1 MSTSGNF
8 RVPSSSDFDSPKR
21 RGVFS
26 IFIGAVVVLFVAF
39 TSVSGFVTDRMWFD
53 SLGQTTVFDTLL
65 LTKLQLFLVVGV
77 VSAVVVGLNV
87 WIAFRS
93 RPVYVPRGAMSDIPG
108 LEKTE
113 QVLKSIRR
121 FGLIAGPVVI
131 GALMGLGATE
141 SWQQWLSY
149 RNAQPF
155 GQVDATFGLDLSFF
169 VFELP
174 MLMTIQSWLTAL
186 VVVSVVAAGAIHF
199 LVGNLRPGPRPVS
212 GRLNLIVAD
221 VARRQAAVLIGFYF
235 ILQAA
240 SQWLD
245 RFNLT
250 LADNDVITG
259 MTYVD
264 DNVHLPALNMMAGIS
279 LVCAVLFFLNVL
291 RTNWTL
297 PILGVALTVVASIA
311 LQGIWP
317 SFVQQVQVK
326 PDEQAKESPYIAKNI
341 EATRLAYGIDGVQ
354 YESYDAVETP
364 DAEILKGDKDTLEN
378 IRLLDPYVVAS
389 TFEQL
394 QQLKGFYSFAP
405 TLDISRYNINGD
417 TRGALLAVRE
427 VNLDGIPE
435 SQRNWVTSHLI
446 YTHGIG
452 LAAAYDNTATSDG
465 QPDFIESDVPP
476 TGALGIEEPRIYFGE
491 QSPVYSIV
499 GGASGIELDYPDD
512 TAPSGQHNT
521 TYTGKGGV
529 PVGNM
534 VNKLLF
540 AARFGEPNI
549 FLSEQ
554 VTDSSRILFNRA
566 PAERVQAVAPWLTL
580 DSDPYPAVVSGR
592 IVWIVDGYT
601 LSSQYPYAQYTGL
614 SDAVA
619 DSFGARSNAD
629 GQINYIRNS
638 VKATVDAFDGTVTL
652 YAWDENDPILKSW
665 KQVFPELLRPKSE
678 MSNELLAQ
686 VRYPEDLFK
695 VQRNVL
701 RKYHIS
707 DPAAFFTGENFWI
720 IPDDP
725 TLTSAGL
732 PQPPYYLNLKMPGE
746 AKSAFSLTSTFA
758 PAKRP
763 SLAAFMAVNSDPG
776 PDYGKIRVLQLPS
789 QTTIPGP
796 VQAQNIFESD
806 AAISTALSLLRKG
819 GSDTVQGNLLSLP
832 VGGGILY
839 VQPVYVKSTGA
850 GGFPLLR
857 KVMVGFGQKVVL
869 ADTVSA
875 ALEQVLGGSVV
886 DPGGNDDP
894 VDPNQSAR
902 AKLVAALTAAQNAYA
917 EGEAALKQG
926 DFAAYGAAQKRLA
939 VALAQAEAAAAA
951 IKETATQ

>member
-1 MSTSGNF
+1 MSKNAF
-8 RVPSSSDFDSPKR
+8 FDDIDNPKR
-21 RGVFS
+21 RRVFS
-26 IFIGAVVVLFVAF
+26 VFLGTAVVLFMV
-39 TSVSGFVTDRMWFD
+39 VMGLSGFVTDRMWFD

-65 LTKLQLFLVVGV
+65 FTKIQLFLVVGL
-77 VSAVVVGLNV
+77 VSGAVVGLNV

-93 RPVYVPRGAMSDIPG
+93 RPTYIPRGALSDISG

-113 QVLKSIRR
+113 NVLKTIRR
-121 FGLIAGPVVI
+121 FGLIGGP
-131 GALMGLGATE
+131 ALVGIVMGLGATE
-141 SWQQWLSY
+141 IWQQWLSY

-155 GQVDATFGLDLSFF
+155 DQVDATFGLDISFF
-169 VFELP
+169 VFQLP
-174 MLMTIQSWLTAL
+174 FLVSVQEWLTAL
-186 VVVSVVAAGAIHF
+186 IVMSVIAAGIIHF

-221 VARRQAAVLIGFYF
+221 VARRQAAVLVGFYF

-240 SQWLD
+240 SEWLD

-250 LADNDVITG
+250 LSDNDVITG
-259 MTYVD
+259 MNYVD
-264 DNVHLPALNMMAGIS
+264 ANVHLPALNMMAGIS
-279 LVCAVLFFLNVL
+279 LVCAALFFLNVF

-341 EATRLAYGIDGVQ
+341 AATRVAYGVDGAQ
-354 YESYDAVETP
+354 YESYDATETP
-364 DAEILKGDKDTLEN
+364 DAEILKGDKSTLDN

-405 TLDISRYNINGD
+405 TLDISRYTIDGK

-476 TGALGIEEPRIYFGE
+476 TGALGIKEPRIYFGE

-499 GGASGIELDYPDD
+499 GGSSGIELDYPDD

-529 PVGNM
+529 PVGSSL
-534 VNKLLF
+534 NKLLF

-554 VTDSSRILFNRA
+554 VTDSSRILFNRE
-566 PAERVQAVAPWLTL
+566 PKDRVAAVAPWLTL
-580 DSDPYPAVVSGR
+580 DSDPYPAVVEGR

-601 LSSQYPYAQYTGL
+601 LSSKYPYSQYTGL

-638 VKATVDAFDGTVTL
+638 VKATVDAYDGTVTL
-652 YAWDENDPILKSW
+652 YAWDESDPIMKTW
-665 KQVFPELLRPKSE
+665 QKVFPELLRPKSE
-678 MSNELLAQ
+678 MSNELLSQ

-701 RKYHIS
+701 RKYHIN

-732 PQPPYYLNLKMPGE
+732 PQPPYYLNLKMPGDS
-746 AKSAFSLTSTFA
+746 KSAFSLTSTFA

-776 PDYGKIRVLQLPS
+776 PDYGRIRILQLPS

-806 AAISTALSLLRKG
+806 ATISTALSLLRKG

-875 ALEQVLGGSVV
+875 ALEQVLGGGAV
-886 DPGGNDDP
+886 DPGNGGT
-894 VDPNQSAR
+894 VDPNQTAR
-902 AKLVAALTAAQNAYA
+902 AKLVAALTAAQTAYA

-939 VALAQAEAAAAA
+939 VALAQAEAAAAD
-951 IKETATQ
+951 IKETATP

>member
-1 MSTSGNF
+1 MSNRSKF
-8 RVPSSSDFDSPKR
+8 RDHSAPDFDSPKR
-21 RGVFS
+21 RGAFS
-26 IFIGAVVVLFVAF
+26 IFIGAVVVLFVLF
-39 TSVSGFVTDRMWFD
+39 SSLSGFITDRMWFE

-65 LTKLQLFLVVGV
+65 ITKIQLFLLVGV
-77 VSAVVVGLNV
+77 VSSLVVGLNV

-93 RPVYVPRGAMSDIPG
+93 RPTYIPRSALSDIPG

-121 FGLIAGPVVI
+121 IGLIAGPAAVGVI
-131 GALMGLGATE
+131 MGFAATE
-141 SWQQWLSY
+141 SWQEWLSY
-149 RNAQPF
+149 RNAQEF

-169 VFELP
+169 VFKLP
-174 MLMTIQSWLTAL
+174 MLMTIQSWLTA
-186 VVVSVVAAGAIHF
+186 VIVMSVIAAGIIHF
-199 LVGNLRPGPRPVS
+199 LVGNLRPGPRPAS

-221 VARRQAAVLIGFYF
+221 VARRQAAVLIGVYF
-235 ILQAA
+235 VLQAA

-250 LADNDVITG
+250 LADNAVITG

-279 LVCAVLFFLNVL
+279 LVCAVLFFLNIF

-452 LAAAYDNTATSDG
+452 LAAAYDNTATADG

-491 QSPVYSIV
+491 SSPSYSIV

-529 PVGNM
+529 PVGNTL
-534 VNKLLF
+534 NKLLF

-554 VTDSSRILFNRA
+554 VTDSSRILFNRD
-566 PAERVQAVAPWLTL
+566 PADRVSAVAPWLTL

-601 LSSQYPYAQYTGL
+601 VSAQYPYAQYTGL

-652 YAWDENDPILKSW
+652 YSWDENDPILKSW
-665 KQVFPELLRPKSE
+665 EQVFPELLRPKSE
-678 MSNELLAQ
+678 MSSELLAQ

-776 PDYGKIRVLQLPS
+776 ADYGKIRVLQLPS

-886 DPGGNDDP
+886 DPGGPDVP

-902 AKLVAALTAAQNAYA
+902 AKLVAALTAAQTAYA
-917 EGEAALKQG
+917 DGEAALKQG

-939 VALAQAEAAAAA
+939 VALAQAKAAAAA
-951 IKETATQ
+951 IKETATP

>member
-1 MSTSGNF
+1 MSTEQSFGPLDD
-8 RVPSSSDFDSPKR
+8 RKR
-21 RGVFS
+21 RRILPF
-26 IFIGAVVVLFVAF
+26 FIAAVVVIFMAL
-39 TSVSGFVTDRMWFD
+39 TSASGFVTDRMWFD
-53 SLGQTTVFDTLL
+53 SVGQTTVFDTVL
-65 LTKLQLFLVVGV
+65 LTKIELFFLVGGL
-77 VSAVVVGLNV
+77 SALVVGLNV
-87 WIAFRS
+87 FIAFRS
-93 RPVYVPRGAMSDIPG
+93 RPTYMPRNTLSDIPG
-108 LEKTE
+108 LE
-113 QVLKSIRR
+113 QADALVAAIRR
-121 FGLIAGPVVI
+121 FGLIGGPLLI
-131 GALMGLGATE
+131 GVLFGIGGSE
-141 SWQQWLSY
+141 SWQSWLAY

-155 GQVDATFGLDLSFF
+155 GQTDATFGLDLSYFIF
-169 VFELP
+169 QLP
-174 MLMTIQSWLTAL
+174 FL
-186 VVVSVVAAGAIHF
+186 VSVQEFLSSLIVLSAIAAGIVHF

-212 GRLNLIVAD
+212 GRLNLLIAD
-221 VARRQAAVLIGFYF
+221 AARRQAAVLVGFYF
-235 ILQAA
+235 VLQAW

-245 RFNLT
+245 RFKLT
-250 LADNDVITG
+250 LSDNSVITG
-259 MTYVD
+259 MNYVD
-264 DNVHLPALNMMAGIS
+264 ANVHLPALNMMVGIS

-341 EATRLAYGIDGVQ
+341 AATRTAYGLDNVEYQ
-354 YESYDAVETP
+354 PYDAVETP
-364 DAEILKGDKDTLEN
+364 DAEILKGDKATLEN

-389 TFEQL
+389 TVEQL

-405 TLDISRYNINGD
+405 TLDISRYTINGEK
-417 TRGALLAVRE
+417 RGALLAVRE

-452 LAAAYDNTATSDG
+452 LAAAYDNTATADG
-465 QPDFIESDVPP
+465 QPDFFESDVPP
-476 TGALGIEEPRIYFGE
+476 TGALGIKEPRIYFGE

-521 TYTGKGGV
+521 TYVGKGGV
-529 PVGNM
+529 PIGSTL
-534 VNKLLF
+534 NKLLF

-554 VTDSSRILFNRA
+554 VTDSSRILFNRE
-566 PAERVQAVAPWLTL
+566 PADRVAALAPWLTL
-580 DSDPYPAVVSGR
+580 DSDPYPAVIDGR

-601 LSSQYPYAQYTGL
+601 TSNQFPYSQYTGL

-619 DSFGARSNAD
+619 DSFGARTRAD
-629 GQINYIRNS
+629 SQVNYIRNS
-638 VKATVDAFDGTVTL
+638 VKATVDAYDGTVTL
-652 YAWDENDPILKSW
+652 YAWDATDPIVKTW
-665 KQVFPELLRPKSE
+665 RQVFPELLKDRSE
-678 MSNELLAQ
+678 MSQELLAQ

-695 VQRNVL
+695 VQRNIL

-725 TLTSAGL
+725 TLASAGL
-732 PQPPYYLNLKMPGE
+732 PQPPYYLNLQMPGD
-746 AKSAFSLTSTFA
+746 AKEAFSLTSTFA

-776 PDYGKIRVLQLPS
+776 PDYGRIRILQLPS

-869 ADTVSA
+869 ADTVNA
-875 ALEQVLGGSVV
+875 ALEQVLGSGTGG
-886 DPGGNDDP
+886 DPGTP

-902 AKLVAALTAAQNAYA
+902 AKLIAALAAAQAAYA

-939 VALAQAEAAAAA
+939 VAIAQAKAAAAQ
-951 IKETATQ
+951 IKETATP

>member
-1 MSTSGNF
+1 MSSF
-8 RVPSSSDFDSPKR
+8 PQFDDIDTPKR
-21 RGVFS
+21 RRVFS
-26 IFIGAVVVLFVAF
+26 IFIGVAVALFVGF
-39 TSVSGFVTDRMWFD
+39 SSVSGFITDRMWFD

-65 LTKLQLFLVVGV
+65 LTKFTLFLSTALLSALFVGV
-77 VSAVVVGLNV
+77 NV
-87 WIAFRS
+87 FIAFRS
-93 RPVYVPRGAMSDIPG
+93 RPAYRTAPGLSEIPG
-108 LEKTE
+108 LDKTE
-113 QVLKSIRR
+113 TAMKFIKRI
-121 FGLIAGPVVI
+121 GLIGGPLFIGVV
-131 GALMGLGATE
+131 MGLGSSE
-141 SWQQWLSY
+141 NWQSWLTY
-149 RNAQPF
+149 RNAVPF
-155 GQVDATFGLDLSFF
+155 GETDSTFGLDLSYF

-174 MLMTIQSWLTAL
+174 FLQYLQASLSAL
-186 VVVSVVAAGAIHF
+186 VVMTVIATGIVHF
-199 LVGNLRPGPRPVS
+199 LVGNLRPGPRPDS
-212 GRLNLIVAD
+212 GRLNLLMSD
-221 VARRQAAVLIGFYF
+221 TARRQAAVLAGLFF
-235 ILQAA
+235 VLQAW

-245 RFNLT
+245 RFDLT

-259 MTYVD
+259 MNFVD
-264 DNVHLPALNMMAGIS
+264 ANVHLPALNMMAGIS
-279 LVCAVLFFLNVL
+279 LVCALLFFLNVF
-291 RTNWTL
+291 RTNWAL

-341 EATRLAYGIDGVQ
+341 DATRSAYGLANVEYQ
-354 YESYDAVETP
+354 SYDAVETP
-364 DAEILKGDKDTLEN
+364 DAEILKGDKATLEN

-405 TLDISRYNINGD
+405 TLDISRYTINGQ

-427 VNLDGIPE
+427 VNLEGIPE
-435 SQRNWVTSHLI
+435 SQRNWVTNHLI

-452 LAAAYDNTATSDG
+452 LAAAYDNRATTDG

-476 TGALGIEEPRIYFGE
+476 TGDLGIEQPRIYFGE
-491 QSPVYSIV
+491 QSPSYSIV

-512 TAPSGQHNT
+512 TSPSGQQNT

-529 PVGNM
+529 PVGSL

-540 AARFGEPNI
+540 AARLGEPNI

-554 VTDSSRILFNRA
+554 VTENSRILFNRK
-566 PAERVQAVAPWLTL
+566 PADRVAAVAPWLTL
-580 DSDPYPAVVSGR
+580 DGDPYPAVVNGR
-592 IVWIVDGYT
+592 IVWLLDGYT
-601 LSSQYPYAQYTGL
+601 TSNQYPYSQYTGL

-619 DSFGARSNAD
+619 DSFGARSSVD
-629 GQINYIRNS
+629 SKINYIRNS

-652 YAWDENDPILKSW
+652 YAWDDKDPILQSW
-665 KQVFPELLRPKSE
+665 QKVFPELVRPTSE
-678 MSNELLAQ
+678 MSPELLAQ

-695 VQRNVL
+695 VQRNVM
-701 RKYHIS
+701 RKYHIT

-732 PQPPYYLNLKMPGE
+732 PQPPYYLNLKMPGDTK
-746 AKSAFSLTSTFA
+746 AAFSLTSTFA

-763 SLAAFMAVNSDPG
+763 SLAAFMSVVSDAG
-776 PDYGKIRVLQLPS
+776 PDYGRIRVLQLPS

-875 ALEQVLGGSVV
+875 ALEQVLGSGSVV
-886 DPGGNDDP
+886 DPDVP
-894 VDPNQSAR
+894 VDPNQTAR
-902 AKLVAALTAAQNAYA
+902 AKLVAALEAAQTAYA

-926 DFAAYGAAQKRLA
+926 DFAAYGAAQKRLS
-939 VALAQAEAAAAA
+939 VALAQARAAAAA
-951 IKETATQ
+951 IKETAAKN